1 MTKLAATVI
10 LTRGPADNPE
20 VYLARRAPELN
31 FFGGYWVFPG
41 GNVSK
46 VDYHEEGDPEE
57 LVLKRCAI
65 REILEETDVLSATLG
80 EEFSREQKQALKKQI
95 KEAPERWQHFLARSD
110 SGFALVTPLFRITT
124 PPFFPVRFDTQFMYV
139 RCPEN
144 ETPVVDNYELVDGRF
159 VKPQEVVD
167 AWDGGEMEIAPPV
180 LFLLR
185 LMATGGLEAFFEQA
199 GLETERLAQGSL
211 HPVYFSPGIFTTPL
225 STPTL
230 PPATTT
236 NTLIAG
242 LDRLY
247 IIDPATPDQAE
258 QQRLFN
264 KMDELID
271 EGKTFVAVLLTHH
284 HVDHVGAVNAVSR
297 RYQLPVR
304 AHAET
309 YRRIDAGYLKG
320 EPLQDGDRLELG
332 TAPDGTG
339 DWHLK
344 VIHTP
349 GHAVDHLCYI
359 DSRYDAAV
367 VGDML
372 STVSTIL
379 IDPPEGHMR
388 TYLNSLN
395 RLLSIPIKTLYP
407 AHGAPHR
414 DGHSLIRYFL
424 KHRQDRENTIK
435 STLTAAPRSIDQLL
449 PEVYAD
455 VSESVYPIASR
466 ALLAGLIK
474 LEEDGFCRRQ
484 EEKGTDLF
492 FKVRKC

>member
-1 MTKLAATVI
+1 MSRIKLAASVI
-10 LTRGPADNPE
+10 LARGSADDPE
-20 VYLARRAPELN
+20 VYLARRAPELK
-31 FFGGYWVFPG
+31 FFGGFWVFPG
-41 GNVSK
+41 GNVSRI
-46 VDYHEEGDPEE
+46 DYHHENDPEE
-57 LVLKRCAI
+57 LALQRCAV
-65 REILEETDVLSATLG
+65 REILEEIDVLSATLG
-80 EEFSREQKQALKKQI
+80 KEFSREQKQALKQEI
-95 KEAPERWQHFLARSD
+95 KEAPERWQHFLAQFD
-110 SGFALVTPLFRITT
+110 TGFARVISLFRITT
-124 PPFFPVRFDTQFMYV
+124 PPFFPVRFDTRFMFV

-144 ETPVVDNYELVDGRF
+144 ETPVVDNYELVEGRF

-167 AWDGGEMEIAPPV
+167 AWDRGEMEIAPPV

-185 LMATGGLEAFFEQA
+185 LMVAGNLEAFFDRA
-199 GLETERLAQGSL
+199 RLETKRLAQGGL
-211 HPVYFSPGIFTTPL
+211 HSVYFSPGIFTAPL

-242 LDRLY
+242 MDRLY

-271 EGKTFVAVLLTHH
+271 EGKTFAAVLLTHH

-309 YRRIDAGYLKG
+309 YRRIDAGYIKG
-320 EPLQDGDRLELG
+320 EPLKDGNRLELG
-332 TAPDGTG
+332 MAPDGTG

-344 VIHTP
+344 VVHTP
-349 GHAVDHLCYI
+349 GHAVDHLCFI
-359 DSRYDAAV
+359 DSRYDAAI

-379 IDPPEGHMR
+379 IDPPEGHLS
-388 TYLNSLN
+388 TYLHSLN
-395 RLLSIPIKTLYP
+395 RLLSIPMKTLYP
-407 AHGAPHR
+407 AHGPPHR

-424 KHRQDRENTIK
+424 KHRQERENAIK
-435 STLTAAPRSIDQLL
+435 SALTGAPQSIDRLL

-474 LEEDGFCRRQ
+474 LEEDGFSKRQ
-484 EEKGTDLF
+484 GAGWLLA
-492 FKVRKC
+492 

>member
-1 MTKLAATVI
+1 MSKIKLAASVI
-10 LTRGPADNPE
+10 LTRGPADNSE
-20 VYLARRAPELN
+20 VYLARRAPELK

-41 GNVSK
+41 GNVNK

-65 REILEETDVLSATLG
+65 REVLEETNVLSATLG

-124 PPFFPVRFDTQFMYV
+124 PPFFPVRFDTRFLHV

-144 ETPVVDNYELVDGRF
+144 ETPVVDNYELVEGRF
-159 VKPQEVVD
+159 VKPQEVVN
-167 AWDGGEMEIAPPV
+167 AWDRGELEIAPPA

-185 LMATGGLEAFFEQA
+185 LMASGGLEASIA
-199 GLETERLAQGSL
+199 RARLETERLARGGL
-211 HPVYFSPGIFTTPL
+211 HPAYFSPGIFVAPL

-242 LDRLY
+242 TDKLY

-264 KMDELID
+264 KMDEMIS
-271 EGKTFVAVLLTHH
+271 EGKTFAAILLTHH
-284 HVDHVGAVNAVSR
+284 HIDHVGAVNAVSR
-297 RYQLPVR
+297 HYHLPVR

-309 YRRIDAGYLKG
+309 YHRIDAGYIKG
-320 EPLQDGDRLELG
+320 EPLTDGDRLELG
-332 TAPDGTG
+332 TAPDGAG

-344 VIHTP
+344 VMHTP

-359 DSRYDAAV
+359 DSRYHAAI

-379 IDPPEGHMR
+379 IDPPEGHLR
-388 TYLNSLN
+388 TYLDSLN
-395 RLLSIPIKTLYP
+395 RLLSIPMRALYP
-407 AHGAPHR
+407 AHGPPHR
-414 DGHSLIRYFL
+414 DGHSLLRHFL
-424 KHRQDRENTIK
+424 KHRQKRENAVK
-435 STLTAAPRSIDQLL
+435 AALTGAPRSIDQLL
-449 PEVYAD
+449 PDVYTD

-466 ALLAGLIK
+466 SLLAGLIK
-474 LEEDGFCRRQ
+474 LEEEGFSKQ
-484 EEKGTDLF
+484 QGAEWLLA
-492 FKVRKC
+492 